1 LSRGLL
7 IVPPRQ
13 GTLRAVRRAR
23 SSTLTC
29 GGEPASTCDKHDD
42 KELSMHSPPLPVI
55 IDADPP
61 IPFTDEEIGS
71 AAHEKHMP
79 SVRAVAV
86 DPDRGLVLLNL
97 VGADASVSAVI
108 MELLRSKSNGVG
120 FMSTLFARQPTNIPT
135 QLSIQPGIRYTTFR
149 SALATP
155 GGSLRVKNWCL
166 LIATANITAR
176 RRRAPIIPPQLL
188 PPPPGLATAAA
199 APAAPTNQPPAV
211 SPPHY
216 IIGAATA
223 TNPDPNAL
231 LGHLRAIGVV
241 VADAWAEAVRNLA
254 LDAQLATSMP
264 AAGVKCWR
272 IDGDLA
278 KWVDLVRH
286 GIQSQRFSIPVP
298 TAVQQQRAA

>member
-1 LSRGLL
+1 MH
-7 IVPPRQ
+7 PPS
-13 GTLRAVRRAR
+13 L
-23 SSTLTC
+23 
-29 GGEPASTCDKHDD
+29 PA
-42 KELSMHSPPLPVI
+42 I
-55 IDADPP
+55 IDVDPP

-79 SVRAVAV
+79 SVRAIAV

-120 FMSTLFARQPTNIPT
+120 FMPTLFGNGPTTIPT
-135 QLSIQPGIRYTTFR
+135 QLTIQPGSRYTTFR

-155 GGSLRVKNWCL
+155 GGSINQKNWCL
-166 LIATANITAR
+166 LIATANIAES

-188 PPPPGLATAAA
+188 PPSPLPATAEA
-199 APAAPTNQPPAV
+199 APAAPTSQPPAAP
-211 SPPHY
+211 PPHY

-241 VADAWAEAVRNLA
+241 LADSWAEAVRNLA
-254 LDAQLATSMP
+254 LDAQLVTSIP
-264 AAGVKCWR
+264 SAGVKCWR
-272 IDGDLA
+272 IDGDLI

-286 GIQSQRFSIPVP
+286 GIQSKHFSIPVQAALP
-298 TAVQQQRAA
+298 QQRAA

>member
-1 LSRGLL
+1 MH
-7 IVPPRQ
+7 PP
-13 GTLRAVRRAR
+13 
-23 SSTLTC
+23 
-29 GGEPASTCDKHDD
+29 P
-42 KELSMHSPPLPVI
+42 HSAI

-79 SVRAVAV
+79 SVRAIAV

-120 FMSTLFARQPTNIPT
+120 FMPTLFAHQPSNIPT

-155 GGSLRVKNWCL
+155 GGSLNQKNWCL
-166 LIATANITAR
+166 LIATANIAES
-176 RRRAPIIPPQLL
+176 RRRAPLIPPQLL
-188 PPPPGLATAAA
+188 PPPPAPATTETAPAVSA
-199 APAAPTNQPPAV
+199 DKPPAAP
-211 SPPHY
+211 PPHY
-216 IIGAATA
+216 VVGAASA
-223 TNPDPNAL
+223 TTPDPHSL

-241 VADAWAEAVRNLA
+241 VADTWAASVRDLA
-254 LDAQLATSMP
+254 IDAQLVTSMP

-272 IDGDLA
+272 IDGDLMR
-278 KWVDLVRH
+278 WVDLIRH
-286 GIQSQRFSIPVP
+286 GIQHRHFSIPVQ
-298 TAVQQQRAA
+298 AALSQQRAA

>member
-1 LSRGLL
+1 MH
-7 IVPPRQ
+7 PPPH
-13 GTLRAVRRAR
+13 
-23 SSTLTC
+23 
-29 GGEPASTCDKHDD
+29 PAS
-42 KELSMHSPPLPVI
+42 
-55 IDADPP
+55 IDTDPP

-79 SVRAVAV
+79 SVRAIAV

-97 VGADASVSAVI
+97 TGADASVSAVI

-120 FMSTLFARQPTNIPT
+120 FMPTLFGSPPPNIPT
-135 QLSIQPGIRYTTFR
+135 QLSIQTGIRYSTFR
-149 SALATP
+149 SALATL
-155 GGSLRVKNWCL
+155 GGSLNQKNWCL
-166 LIATANITAR
+166 LISTANIVESR
-176 RRRAPIIPPQLL
+176 RRTPLIPPQLL
-188 PPPPGLATAAA
+188 PPPPALATAEA

-223 TNPDPNAL
+223 TTPDPHAL

-241 VADAWAEAVRNLA
+241 IADAWAEAVRDLA

-264 AAGVKCWR
+264 AAGVTCWR